1 MTNITALLFVI
12 LSLSAGLSIGFVLGA
27 FHEYDKPDGTRELID
42 FSNRLLVRIGHT
54 QESIKANR

>member
-1 MTNITALLFVI
+1 MTNITVLLFVI
-12 LSLSAGLSIGFVLGA
+12 LSLLAGLSVGFLLGA

-54 QESIKANR
+54 EQSIKATR